1 MIKVKPLKRKNPK
14 DEEFLELVK
23 VIRKNQPLFYRYE
36 VYFRNELIGFFDI
49 GKEDNYIQL
58 MNIPDHKY
66 KRRGLATFMHDYIE
80 QDLGIKIRTS
90 DFLSKQ
96 GKKFYEA
103 REKLTKKNPTDLSLL
118 RMIKI
123 VRKEIELG
131 VWNRKRRSE
140 EILIVYKI
148 YFRDNQIGYVEIIK
162 GTNFI
167 EDVVINEEFRR
178 KGLANY
184 LYNYIEKDL
193 KIKLRPSSVQL
204 DDGKAFWKARLK

>member
-1 MIKVKPLKRKNPK
+1 
-14 DEEFLELVK
+14 
-23 VIRKNQPLFYRYE
+23 
-36 VYFRNELIGFFDI
+36 
-49 GKEDNYIQL
+49 
-58 MNIPDHKY
+58 
-66 KRRGLATFMHDYIE
+66 
-80 QDLGIKIRTS
+80 
-90 DFLSKQ
+90 
-96 GKKFYEA
+96 
-103 REKLTKKNPTDLSLL
+103 
-118 RMIKI
+118 MIKI

-167 EDVVINEEFRR
+167 EDIVINEEFRR

-204 DDGKAFWKARLK
+204 EDGKAFWKARLK

>member
-1 MIKVKPLKRKNPK
+1 MIRCKNPTDEKLLKEIEIRKVNRKYDIRYHIYYKNILIGYVIIDNDNNQVEMIKIE
-14 DEEFLELVK
+14 EEF
-23 VIRKNQPLFYRYE
+23 R
-36 VYFRNELIGFFDI
+36 
-49 GKEDNYIQL
+49 
-58 MNIPDHKY
+58 
-66 KRRGLATFMHDYIE
+66 RRGLATYLYNYIE
-80 QDLGIKIRTS
+80 KDLNIKLEPN
-90 DFLSKQ
+90 DDQLPD
-96 GKKFYEA
+96 GKAFWKN
-103 REKLTKKNPTDLSLL
+103 RLKNPTDLSLL

-131 VWNRKRRSE
+131 VWNRKRKSE

-204 DDGKAFWKARLK
+204 EDGKAFWKARLNK

>member
-1 MIKVKPLKRKNPK
+1 MIRRKNPTDEK
-14 DEEFLELVK
+14 LLKEIEIRKVNREYDIRYHIYYKNILIGYVIIDNDNNQVEMIKIEEEF
-23 VIRKNQPLFYRYE
+23 R
-36 VYFRNELIGFFDI
+36 
-49 GKEDNYIQL
+49 
-58 MNIPDHKY
+58 
-66 KRRGLATFMHDYIE
+66 RRGLATYLYNYIE
-80 QDLGIKIRTS
+80 KDLKIKLEPN
-90 DFLSKQ
+90 DDQLPD
-96 GKKFYEA
+96 GKAFWKN
-103 REKLTKKNPTDLSLL
+103 RLKNPTDLSLL

-131 VWNRKRRSE
+131 VWNPKQKSE

-178 KGLANY
+178 KGLADY

-193 KIKLRPSSVQL
+193 KIKLRPSSIQYE
-204 DDGKAFWKARLK
+204 DGKAFWKARLNK

>member
-1 MIKVKPLKRKNPK
+1 MIRRKNPT
-14 DEEFLELVK
+14 DEKLLKEIEIEKLIIADASNWEIIYRIRDKNNKILGEAVFDPKSK
-23 VIRKNQPLFYRYE
+23 VVINITIHNLRRK
-36 VYFRNELIGFFDI
+36 
-49 GKEDNYIQL
+49 
-58 MNIPDHKY
+58 
-66 KRRGLATFMHDYIE
+66 GLATYLYNHIESDQNIIIKPSDY
-80 QDLGIKIRTS
+80 LS
-90 DFLSKQ
+90 DD
-96 GKKFYEA
+96 GKKFWKA
-103 REKLTKKNPTDLSLL
+103 RLKNPTDLSLL

-131 VWNRKRRSE
+131 VWNRKRKSE

-204 DDGKAFWKARLK
+204 EDGKAFWKARLNK